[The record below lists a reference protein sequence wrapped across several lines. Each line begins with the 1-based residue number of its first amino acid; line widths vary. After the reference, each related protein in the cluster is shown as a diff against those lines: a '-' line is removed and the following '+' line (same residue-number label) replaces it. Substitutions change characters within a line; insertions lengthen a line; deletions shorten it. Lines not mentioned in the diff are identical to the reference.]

1 MRKFCIQGIIL
12 VDSLCLTLPPSLPPS
27 LPPAL
32 PPTFPP
38 HHINSWLTLSL
49 SRSLFLRKH
58 LAPRVLRGRRYS
70 DYSVVARVCEEMRA
84 GHVRSPFLL
93 ALLVDMYEEDGGEE
107 KRQEAVKVCRDC

>member
-1 MRKFCIQGIIL
+1 MCKFCIQGMIL
-12 VDSLCLTLPPSLPPS
+12 VDSLCLTLPPSRSPSHFPSHFPSPP
-27 LPPAL
+27 LVD
-32 PPTFPP
+32 
-38 HHINSWLTLSL
+38 SL
-49 SRSLFLRKH
+49 SHSLFLRKH
-58 LAPRVLRGRRYS
+58 LPPRVLRGRRYS